1 MRFLLVE
8 DSAQLARAVC
18 ERFALDGHAVDH
30 ATGLNDASA
39 FVDTTNYDLIL
50 LDIMLPDGDGRDFL
64 ARHRQAKNKTPVIV
78 LTARSQV

>member
-39 FVDTTNYDLIL
+39 FVDTT
-50 LDIMLPDGDGRDFL
+50 IM
-64 ARHRQAKNKTPVIV
+64 I
-78 LTARSQV
+78 

>member
-8 DSAQLARAVC
+8 DNGQLARAVC

-39 FVDTTNYDLIL
+39 FVDTTYYAI
-50 LDIMLPDGDGRDFL
+50 
-64 ARHRQAKNKTPVIV
+64 KNQTICSIDESTLSASIIEKINDESFFINIV
-78 LTARSQV
+78 GLFSS